1 MSARFFS
8 IDLNTHRLLLCP
20 LEKWEKAC
28 ELFLEME
35 ENGVEPDSIA
45 CSALMRAFN
54 KGGQP
59 SNVFILMDL
68 MREKEV
74 PFTGAVFFEIFS
86 ACNTYS
92 ITRTLQS

>member
-1 MSARFFS
+1 LAWNGFV
-8 IDLNTHRLLLCP
+8 LP
-20 LEKWEKAC
+20 EKWGKAC

-35 ENGVEPDSIA
+35 ANGIEPDSIA

-59 SNVFILMDL
+59 SNVFVLMDL
-68 MREKEV
+68 MREKEI

-86 ACNTYS
+86 ACNT
-92 ITRTLQS
+92 